1 MGDSGEQSTKVM
13 VEDDASRATTSGWPP
28 EDSIWW
34 RERSLAG
41 WALRR
46 AATAS
51 HGVSGWRSGCWAKRV
66 ARVLRRASR
75 SEAESLGW
83 AGMGR

>member
-13 VEDDASRATTSGWPP
+13 VDDEGRRETTSGWPP
-28 EDSIWW
+28 EDSMRW

-46 AATAS
+46 ARTAA
-51 HGVSGWRSGCWAKRV
+51 HGVFWWRSGCWAKRV
-66 ARVLRRASR
+66 ASVARRASR

-83 AGMGR
+83 AGMEG